1 MTVVQEQAIPEVL
14 KGNDVF
20 VKAKT
25 GTGKTLGFLIPAIEV
40 RRSNILCIHTVHTH
54 MHIILDNSMH
64 NKRRRRDI
72 VYVCTYTVC
81 I

>member
-1 MTVVQEQAIPEVL
+1 MVMICDAFNVLNCSCFLSRVLYRFMTEVQAQAIPEVL

-40 RRSNILCIHTVHTH
+40 CITECDCSAY
-54 MHIILDNSMH
+54 L
-64 NKRRRRDI
+64 
-72 VYVCTYTVC
+72 
-81 I
+81 